1 MELRLTGSR
10 SGSTSTS
17 SRSPRPSGRA
27 RPPVRAKK
35 RFGQHFLSDINIL
48 NRIVDAADIAL
59 DEIVLEVGPG
69 LGGLTAVLA
78 ERARRVVA
86 VEVDRDLITGLRARF
101 ADVPHVTIV
110 EGDVLELSVADVLGF
125 TRGEST
131 AEPQRTQ
138 KGDGSFTTEDT
149 ENTEDLVGHERSDVA
164 KNVGLMADRAPHP
177 QPLSARQRG
186 EPAGPYVV
194 VANLPYNIAAP
205 ALRRFLE
212 GDVRPRRLVVMVQ
225 LEVAEAIVAKP
236 GRMSLMSVATQVYG
250 DTQMVMKVAPGAFSP
265 PPKVDS
271 AVVRIDVATSPK
283 VDVPIDA
290 FFRIV
295 RAGFG
300 NPRKQ
305 LRNSL
310 SFGLHVKQEI
320 IDGVMTAAGV
330 DATLR
335 PQVLSLDDWAA
346 ITRAWEGFTAEPQS
360 AQRGDG

>member
-1 MELRLTGSR
+1 MTGSR

-17 SRSPRPSGRA
+17 SRNRS
-27 RPPVRAKK
+27 RPPARAKK

-48 NRIVDAADIAL
+48 TRIVDAAEIAP
-59 DEIVLEVGPG
+59 DETALEVGPG
-69 LGGLTAVLA
+69 LGALTAVLA

-86 VEVDRDLITGLRARF
+86 VEVDRDLIAGLRSRF
-101 ADVPHVTIV
+101 GFAPNVTIV
-110 EGDVLELSVADVLGF
+110 EGDVLGSSPGELLGC
-125 TRGEST
+125 T
-131 AEPQRTQ
+131 AETQRTQ
-138 KGDGSFTTEDT
+138 GEDGFTTET
-149 ENTEDLVGHERSDVA
+149 QRHRGVREG
-164 KNVGLMADRAPHP
+164 
-177 QPLSARQRG
+177 RG
-186 EPAGPYVV
+186 EGFTAETQRAQTEEGSEREPYVV

-205 ALRRFLE
+205 VLRRFLE

-236 GRMSLMSVATQVYG
+236 GRMSLLSVATQVYG
-250 DTQMVMKVAPGAFSP
+250 DARMVMKVAPGAFAP
-265 PPKVDS
+265 PPKVES
-271 AVVRIDVATSPK
+271 AVVRIDVAPEPK

-310 SFGLHVKQEI
+310 SFGLHVKQDV
-320 IDGVMTAAGV
+320 IDAVMTAAGV

-335 PQVLSLDDWAA
+335 PQVLSLDDWAS
-346 ITRAWEGFTAEPQS
+346 ITRAWAELTAKAQS
-360 AQRGDG
+360 TQRDEAGSTTENTEHTEAEKEAGERTR